1 VVQISLSGTS
11 QVQPWATLNSMH
23 LSQTLE
29 TLLTSISP
37 PSIFSQEAAR
47 ERQKILTKPIG
58 ALGRLE
64 DLSIW
69 LAGVQ
74 HTPTPRIQG
83 KTVIVCA
90 ADHGVAAEGISAYPS
105 AVTPAMVQNFL
116 TGGAAINAIA
126 RVVGARLWVLDV
138 GVGAEFSPH
147 PMLISSK
154 IRHGT
159 DNLLHQAAMSQAEA
173 IRAILIGAEVAKH
186 AIEDGATLLVAGEM
200 GIGNTTA
207 ASALTAYHTNIPL
220 EQAVGRGT
228 GIDDAVLAH
237 KRAVVAAALARAQH
251 SNDPLHSLTELGGFE
266 IAAMVGIMLQG
277 AASRVAVLLD
287 GFIAGA
293 AALVACG
300 LAPQVQAY
308 LCATHVSAEPGH
320 LAQLGFLKLNPLFD
334 LGLRLGEGTGAAL
347 AIPMLEAAA
356 RTLTHMATF
365 EAAAVPTAI

>member
-1 VVQISLSGTS
+1 
-11 QVQPWATLNSMH
+11 MH
-23 LSQTLE
+23 LSQNLE
-29 TLLTSISP
+29 TLLAEIGSP
-37 PSIFSQEAAR
+37 SKAAQEAAR
-47 ERQKILTKPIG
+47 ERQKILTKPTG

-64 DLSIW
+64 DLGIW

-116 TGGAAINAIA
+116 AGGAAINAIA
-126 RVVGARLWVLDV
+126 RVVSARLWVLDV
-138 GVGAEFSPH
+138 GVAAEFAPH

-159 DNLLHQAAMSQAEA
+159 HNLLHQAAMSRAEVVQ
-173 IRAILIGAEVAKH
+173 AILIGAEVAKH
-186 AIEDGATLLVAGEM
+186 AIEDGTTLLVAGEM
-200 GIGNTTA
+200 GIGNTTS
-207 ASALTAYHTNIPL
+207 ASALTMYHTKILL

-228 GIDDAVLAH
+228 GIGDAALAH
-237 KRAVVAAALARAQH
+237 KQAVIAAALARAGH
-251 SNDPLHSLTELGGFE
+251 SNDPLHGLTELGGFE

-293 AALVACG
+293 AALVACA
-300 LAPQVQAY
+300 LAPQAREY
-308 LCATHVSAEPGH
+308 FCATHVSVEPGH
-320 LAQLGFLKLNPLFD
+320 LAQLGFLKLEPLFD

-356 RTLTHMATF
+356 RTLSHMATF
-365 EAAAVPTAI
+365 EAAAVPNAI

>member
-1 VVQISLSGTS
+1 MQ
-11 QVQPWATLNSMH
+11 

-29 TLLTSISP
+29 TLLAQVSP
-37 PSIFSQEAAR
+37 PSTTAQDAAR
-47 ERQKILTKPIG
+47 ERQKILTKPMG

-74 HTPTPRIQG
+74 HSTTPRIQG

-90 ADHGVAAEGISAYPS
+90 ADHGVAAEGVSKYPS

-138 GVGAEFSPH
+138 GVAADFTPH
-147 PMLISSK
+147 PMLVSSK
-154 IRHGT
+154 TRHGT
-159 DNLLHQAAMSQAEA
+159 HNFLHQAAMTKEEA
-173 IRAILIGAEVAKH
+173 VHAILSGAEVAKH
-186 AIEDGATLLVAGEM
+186 AIEDGATILVAGEM
-200 GIGNTTA
+200 GIGNTTS
-207 ASALTAYHTNIPL
+207 ASALTAYYTNATL

-237 KRAVVAAALARAQH
+237 KRHVVAQALARAGH
-251 SNDPLHSLTELGGFE
+251 SPDPLHALTEVGGFE

-287 GFIAGA
+287 GYIAGA
-293 AALVACG
+293 AALVAYG
-300 LAPQVQAY
+300 LAPQTREY
-308 LCATHVSAEPGH
+308 LCATHVSVESGH
-320 LAQLGFLKLNPLFD
+320 LAQLRFLGLEPLFD
-334 LGLRLGEGTGAAL
+334 LGLRLGEGTGATL

-356 RTLTHMATF
+356 RTLSHMATF
-365 EAAAVPTAI
+365 ESAAVPDAV

>member
-1 VVQISLSGTS
+1 MQ
-11 QVQPWATLNSMH
+11 

-29 TLLTSISP
+29 SLLADIGSTSQIA
-37 PSIFSQEAAR
+37 QNAAR
-47 ERQKILTKPIG
+47 ERQKILTKPTG

-90 ADHGVAAEGISAYPS
+90 ADHGVAAEGVSKYPS

-116 TGGAAINAIA
+116 AGGAAINAIA

-138 GVGAEFSPH
+138 GVAADFTPH

-154 IRHGT
+154 IRYGT
-159 DNLLHQAAMSQAEA
+159 DNLLHQAAMSRAEA
-173 IRAILIGAEVAKH
+173 IQAILVGAEVAKH

-207 ASALTAYHTNIPL
+207 ASALTAYYAQILP

-228 GIDDAVLAH
+228 GIDDAVLLH
-237 KRAVVAAALARAQH
+237 KRSVVTKALARAGRT
-251 SNDPLHSLTELGGFE
+251 NDPLHGLAELGGFE
-266 IAAMVGIMLQG
+266 VAAMVGIMLQG
-277 AASRVAVLLD
+277 AASHVAVLLD

-293 AALVACG
+293 AALVACQ
-300 LAPQVQAY
+300 LAPQVRDHV
-308 LCATHVSAEPGH
+308 CATHVSVEPGH
-320 LAQLGFLKLNPLFD
+320 RAQLEFLGLEPLFD

-356 RTLTHMATF
+356 RTLSHMATF
-365 EAAAVPTAI
+365 ESAAVPEAN

>member
-1 VVQISLSGTS
+1 MLGTS
-11 QVQPWATLNSMH
+11 RGWAWATLKPMH
-23 LSQTLE
+23 LTQSLE
-29 TLLTSISP
+29 TLLAGIGT
-37 PSIFSQEAAR
+37 PSQSAQEAAR
-47 ERQKILTKPIG
+47 ERQKILTKPMG

-74 HTPTPRIQG
+74 HNPKPRIQG

-90 ADHGVAAEGISAYPS
+90 ADHGVAAEGVSKYPS

-116 TGGAAINAIA
+116 AGGAAINAIA

-138 GVGAEFSPH
+138 GVAADFTPH
-147 PMLISSK
+147 PMLVSSK
-154 IRHGT
+154 TRHGT
-159 DNLLHQAAMSQAEA
+159 YKVLHRAAMSKDEA
-173 IRAILIGAEVAKH
+173 IHAILSGAEIAKH

-200 GIGNTTA
+200 GIGNTTS
-207 ASALTAYHTNIPL
+207 ASALSAYYAKTPL

-237 KRAVVAAALARAQH
+237 KRQVVAQALARAGYSQ
-251 SNDPLHSLTELGGFE
+251 DPLHGLSELGGFE
-266 IAAMVGIMLQG
+266 IAAMAGVMLQG
-277 AASRVAVLLD
+277 AASRVAVLVD
-287 GFIAGA
+287 GYIAGA

-300 LAPQVQAY
+300 LAPQTRAY
-308 LCATHVSAEPGH
+308 LCATHVSVESGH
-320 LAQLGFLKLNPLFD
+320 LTQLEFLGLEPLFD

-356 RTLTHMATF
+356 RTLSHMATF
-365 EAAAVPTAI
+365 EGAAVPEAV